1 MKTRQYQDSINRISC
16 KLPLCQLT
24 MSEGAL
30 IDDTDDVEFEYETIQ
45 IGSFTLEITT
55 ISHLPIEMLMLNQS
69 KGVEISGQKMWCG
82 SLTVIDY
89 VLRNRDVIKD
99 RTVIELGAGTGV
111 LGMICSKIGCRKV
124 ILTDNDPRSITHM
137 KQDCLHNH
145 VEAEVK
151 VLDWFSPNIDSLELE
166 RGPSTKLC
174 IVAGD
179 VLYKRVLLQPFF
191 ATARALLQN
200 RCQSS
205 MFLCH
210 VPRAGVDHSDVVDE
224 AVRHGLTIKELQ
236 CTEEET
242 EYARKYC
249 PEEDTS
255 RAKLY
260 AVFLET

>member
-1 MKTRQYQDSINRISC
+1 
-16 KLPLCQLT
+16 
-24 MSEGAL
+24 MSA
-30 IDDTDDVEFEYETIQ
+30 IDDSDDVEFEYETIE

-55 ISHLPIEMLMLNQS
+55 ISHLPIEMLMYNQS

-82 SLTVIDY
+82 SITVIDY

-99 RTVIELGAGTGV
+99 RTVVELGAGTGV
-111 LGMICSKIGCRKV
+111 LGMICSKIGCSKV

-137 KQDCLHNH
+137 KQDCLHNT

-151 VLDWFSPNIDSLELE
+151 VLDWFSPEIDSLELGE
-166 RGPSTKLC
+166 GESLTELR

-191 ATARALLQN
+191 ATTRILLEG
-200 RCQSS
+200 RSQSS
-205 MFLCH
+205 MLLCH

-224 AVRHGLTIKELQ
+224 AVKHGLTIQELL
-236 CTEEET
+236 CSEEET

-249 PEEDTS
+249 PMEDTS

-260 AVFLET
+260 TVFLTS

>member
-1 MKTRQYQDSINRISC
+1 MSC
-16 KLPLCQLT
+16 IE
-24 MSEGAL
+24 SS
-30 IDDTDDVEFEYETIQ
+30 DDVEFEFETIE
-45 IGSFTLEITT
+45 IGSFALEITT
-55 ISHLPIEMLMLNQS
+55 ISHLPIEMLMYNQS

-99 RTVIELGAGTGV
+99 RTVVELGAGTGV

-137 KQDCLHNH
+137 KQDCLHNS

-151 VLDWFSPNIDSLELE
+151 VLDWFSPEIESLELE
-166 RGPSTKLC
+166 KGESLTELC

-191 ATARALLQN
+191 ATSRLLLEKRQ
-200 RCQSS
+200 QSS

-224 AVRHGLTIKELQ
+224 AVKHGLTIRELM

-249 PEEDTS
+249 PKEDTS

-260 AVFLET
+260 TVFLAT